1 MNTVRERRLQSD
13 FTRLSNLVS
22 SHSARLTIE
31 TLRGNPPE
39 TYLIVCR
46 GRSIAEVQGDDASF
60 CKKQHLKIE
69 LGAEYP
75 AMPPL
80 VTFLSPIFHPH
91 VWLQNNVVCLGPWNI
106 SETLENLMVRLY
118 SIVVFDPDHM
128 NWRSAANQEAAIW
141 ASRNRHLFPLTEP
154 LLSSRTIQGWY
165 ETA

>member
-1 MNTVRERRLQSD
+1 MNTVRERRLHSG
-13 FTRLSNLVS
+13 FTRLNNLVS
-22 SHSARLTIE
+22 AHSDKLTIE
-31 TLRGNPPE
+31 SMRGSPPE

-46 GRSIAEVQGDDASF
+46 GRSIASVKGSELDF
-60 CKKQHLKIE
+60 CKKQYLKIE

-91 VWLQNNVVCLGPWNI
+91 VWPQNNVVCLGSWNI
-106 SETLENLMVRLY
+106 SETLENLVARLY

-128 NWRSAANQEAAIW
+128 NWKSAANQEAAIW
-141 ASRNRHLFPLTEP
+141 ASRNRHLFPLGES
-154 LLSSRTIQGWY
+154 LFSSRTIQGWY